1 MAIEVSPSSERSPA
15 VLEEASTAELV
26 RGAMNEARELVRL
39 EVALAKEEVKAEL
52 KQVQRAAIGFGVA
65 LACSLVVLCLL
76 SVALVL
82 ALGGTAIVALLV
94 ALAFLAVGG
103 LAALIGYG
111 MLPKVPLEMTRNRF
125 ENDVNQL
132 KEHIA

>member
-1 MAIEVSPSSERSPA
+1 MTIEISPSSERSVA

-26 RGAMNEARELVRL
+26 KEAMDEARELVRL
-39 EVALAKEEVKAEL
+39 EVALAKEEVKGEL
-52 KQVQRAAIGFGVA
+52 KQVQRAAIGFGIA
-65 LACSLVVLCLL
+65 AACSLVVLCLL

-103 LAALIGYG
+103 TAGFIAYE
-111 MLPKVPLEMTRNRF
+111 MLPKRPLETTRSRF
-125 ENDVNQL
+125 ENDVNLL